1 MSDPE
6 QIKQDIESTR
16 AQLSGNVNALT
27 GKVSP
32 GRVVARQVQ
41 RTRNAVSNVKER
53 VMGSESDPNSAG
65 ALSSA
70 ASSAASSVSVTASS
84 VADAVSS
91 APTTVRRQTQGN
103 PLAATVI
110 AFGAGW
116 LASSIVPASRPEQQL
131 AAQVKDKATD
141 LAQPVLQ
148 EAKQAGQEVVSNLQ
162 EPAQQA
168 VEQVRSTA
176 QDAASTVTEHAK
188 DAAGDVKDEAQAQT
202 ST

>member
-16 AQLSGNVNALT
+16 AQLSGDVNALT
-27 GKVSP
+27 EKVSP
-32 GRVVARQVQ
+32 GRIVGRKMQ
-41 RTRNAVSNVKER
+41 RTRNAVTSVKQR
-53 VMGSESDPNSAG
+53 VMGSASDSDSAG

-70 ASSAASSVSVTASS
+70 ASSVSDTASS
-84 VADAVSS
+84 VTDAASS
-91 APTTVRRQTQGN
+91 APAAVRQQTQGN
-103 PLAATVI
+103 PLAAALI
-110 AFGAGW
+110 AFGVGW
-116 LASSIVPASRPEQQL
+116 LASSILPASRPEQQL

-148 EAKQAGQEVVSNLQ
+148 EAKQAGQEVASNLQ

-176 QDAASTVTEHAK
+176 QDAANTVTEQAK
-188 DAAGDVKDEAQAQT
+188 GAAGDVKDEAQAQT
-202 ST
+202 SS

>member
-16 AQLSGNVNALT
+16 AQLSGDVNALT
-27 GKVSP
+27 EKVSP
-32 GRVVARQVQ
+32 GRIVGRKVQ
-41 RTRNAVSNVKER
+41 RTRNAVTSVKQR
-53 VMGSESDPNSAG
+53 VMGSDSDSDSAG

-70 ASSAASSVSVTASS
+70 ASSVADTASS
-84 VADAVSS
+84 VTDAASS
-91 APTTVRRQTQGN
+91 APAAVRQQTEGN
-103 PLAATVI
+103 PLAAALI
-110 AFGAGW
+110 AFGVGW
-116 LASSIVPASRPEQQL
+116 LASSILPASRSEQQL

-148 EAKQAGQEVVSNLQ
+148 EAKQAGQEVASNLQ

-176 QDAASTVTEHAK
+176 QDAANTVTEQAK
-188 DAAGDVKDEAQAQT
+188 GAAGDVKDEAQAQT
-202 ST
+202 SS